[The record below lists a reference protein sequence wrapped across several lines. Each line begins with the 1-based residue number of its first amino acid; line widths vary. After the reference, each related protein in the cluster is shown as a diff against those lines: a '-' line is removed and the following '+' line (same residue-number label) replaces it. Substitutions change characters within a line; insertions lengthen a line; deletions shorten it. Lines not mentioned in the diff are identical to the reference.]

1 MTKLNAGDVIDGF
14 ELIERM
20 AQGGMGTVWRARHPD
35 FAFPVVLK
43 APFFDPG
50 QDVSTIVGYE
60 VEEMV
65 LRRLSGPHVPK
76 FCGSGDLA
84 TIPYIAMEFVEGR
97 NLATYIE
104 EIRDNPA
111 EIARIGAL
119 IATALAAIHRQNVV
133 HLDLKPDNIMIAA
146 RGAVLIDFGL
156 SRHFDLPDLLGEE
169 SDVPMGTPA
178 YISPE
183 QTMGNRSL
191 FASDVFALGCILYEA
206 ATGQKPFGEPASPA
220 GMKRRIYHTPEPV
233 RSLNKKVP
241 RWLATVIAK
250 CMEVDPARRYANAGN
265 VAFDLTHVDQIVVAP
280 ETRTIAGRGES
291 WFKRLFRK
299 KAAAPVFSV
308 PAARRGGGRAIVLV
322 AVDLSDGADALAEEV
337 RGEAARVLSGSPGA
351 RLACLAVLKTELIG
365 QDEKTDGDGRS
376 AYVSRLVALKD
387 WAQPLGLND
396 EAVSFHV
403 VEAVSPA
410 QAILNYAT
418 HNDVG
423 HIVMGAR
430 ASSALRR
437 HLGSVSTEVVANAL
451 CSVSVVRVKRIEEKA
466 VQAA

>member
-1 MTKLNAGDVIDGF
+1 MRLNAGDVIDGF

-35 FAFPVVLK
+35 HAFPIVMKV
-43 APFFDPG
+43 PFFDPG

-65 LRRLSGPHVPK
+65 LKRLSGPHVPK

-84 TIPYIAMEFVEGR
+84 AVPYIAMEFVEGR
-97 NLATYIE
+97 NLGTYIE
-104 EIRDNPA
+104 EIADNPQ

-119 IATALAAIHRQNVV
+119 IATALASIHRQNVI
-133 HLDLKPDNIMIAA
+133 HLDLKPDNIMIAT

-178 YISPE
+178 YIAPE
-183 QTMGNRSL
+183 QVMGNRSV
-191 FASDVFALGCILYEA
+191 FASDIFALGCILYEA
-206 ATGQKPFGEPASPA
+206 ATGVKPFGEPASTA
-220 GMKRRIYHTPEPV
+220 GMKRRLHHMPEPV
-233 RSLNKKVP
+233 RALNKRIP

-250 CMEVDPARRYANAGN
+250 CMETDPARRYANAGN

-280 ETRTIAGRGES
+280 ETRTIVGEKGGFLARM
-291 WFKRLFRK
+291 FKK
-299 KAAAPVFSV
+299 KPAAPVFTM
-308 PAARRGGGRAIVLV
+308 PAPIRGNGRAIVLA

-337 RGEAARVLSGSPGA
+337 RGEASRVLAASRGA
-351 RLACLAVLKTELIG
+351 RLACLTVLKTELIG
-365 QDEKTDGDGRS
+365 QDEQPDAEGRP
-376 AYVSRLVALKD
+376 AYVSRLVALRD
-387 WAQPLGLND
+387 WAQPLGLD
-396 EAVSFHV
+396 DDAVSFHV
-403 VEAVSPA
+403 VEAVSPG
-410 QAILNYAT
+410 QAILNYAS

-466 VQAA
+466 LQTA